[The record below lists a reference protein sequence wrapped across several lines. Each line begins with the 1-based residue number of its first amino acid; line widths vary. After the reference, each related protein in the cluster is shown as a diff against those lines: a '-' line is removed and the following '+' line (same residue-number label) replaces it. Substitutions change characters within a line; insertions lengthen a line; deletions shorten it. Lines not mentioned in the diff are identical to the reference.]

1 MLGISACDSD
11 AAQRLNL
18 RKSPEKIPW
27 ELRSKASF
35 EAVHSGKIWGL
46 GHTSLDILDL
56 AEKDFGDKLTEPF
69 SRTPLAG

>member
-1 MLGISACDSD
+1 MPHK
-11 AAQRLNL
+11 RLNL
-18 RKSPEKIPW
+18 RKLKRSPEKIPW

-35 EAVHSGKIWGL
+35 EAVHSGKIWVL
-46 GHTSLDILDL
+46 GHISLDILDL